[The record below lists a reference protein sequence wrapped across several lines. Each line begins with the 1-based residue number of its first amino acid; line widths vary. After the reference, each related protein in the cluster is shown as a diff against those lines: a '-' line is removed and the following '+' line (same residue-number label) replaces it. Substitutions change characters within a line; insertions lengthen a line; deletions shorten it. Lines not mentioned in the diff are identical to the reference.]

1 MSTTNIFTNYGSGPR
16 ARRGSRRRFFAEMT
30 EESGRPERPERP
42 DRPDRSERPDR
53 HEHRGG
59 RRGGGHGHGGP
70 EFGAGGSDFGAGFG
84 PGGGREGGPGFGRG
98 PGFGPRRGRRRASRG
113 DVRAAVLALLA
124 EEPQHGYAVIGQLAE
139 RSGGLWRPS
148 PGSIYPVLAQ
158 LEEEGLVASD
168 TSEGRK
174 VFALTDAGR
183 TYVAEHGDELREPW
197 TPAQTRHRDRAVTL
211 FDAVRS
217 LGSATK
223 EVARNGSDAQVEQA
237 RAVLDEARRSL
248 YRILAEGPS
257 DVPNLPSPRTCRVPE
272 PASDED

>member
-1 MSTTNIFTNYGSGPR
+1 MSTTNIFTDYGAPR
-16 ARRGSRRRFFAEMT
+16 GLRGARRRSRYVAEMGD
-30 EESGRPERPERP
+30 ESGRPER
-42 DRPDRSERPDR
+42 SER

-59 RRGGGHGHGGP
+59 RRGHGHGGP
-70 EFGAGGSDFGAGFG
+70 D
-84 PGGGREGGPGFGRG
+84 GGREGG

-168 TSEGRK
+168 ASEGRK
-174 VFALTDAGR
+174 VFSLTDAGR
-183 TYVAEHGDELREPW
+183 AYVADHADEMREPW
-197 TPAQTRHRDRAVTL
+197 TSAQTRQRDRAAAL

-217 LGSATK
+217 VGNATK
-223 EVARNGSDAQVEQA
+223 EVARNGSDAHVDQA
-237 RAVLDEARRSL
+237 RVVLDDARRSL
-248 YRILAEGPS
+248 YRILADEPADS
-257 DVPNLPSPRTCRVPE
+257 PE
-272 PASDED
+272 PDGPGESPV

>member
-1 MSTTNIFTNYGSGPR
+1 MSTTYMFSSFDRPPRALRGPR
-16 ARRGSRRRFFAEMT
+16 RRGRFRAEMT
-30 EESGRPERPERP
+30 DESGRPDRAERP
-42 DRPDRSERPDR
+42 DRPERSERYD
-53 HEHRGG
+53 HRVG
-59 RRGGGHGHGGP
+59 RRGRGHG
-70 EFGAGGSDFGAGFG
+70 
-84 PGGGREGGPGFGRG
+84 G
-98 PGFGPRRGRRRASRG
+98 PGFGPRGGRRRASRG
-113 DVRAAVLALLA
+113 DVRAAVLTLLA

-158 LEEEGLVASD
+158 LEEDGLVTSD

-183 TYVAEHGDELREPW
+183 TYVAEHGDELHEPW

-217 LGSATK
+217 LGNATK

-248 YRILAEGPS
+248 YRILAE
-257 DVPNLPSPRTCRVPE
+257 VPADTIE
-272 PASDED
+272 PAESAEWAESAESPESPESPGPAGE

>member
-1 MSTTNIFTNYGSGPR
+1 MSTTNIFTGDGGSPWALRG
-16 ARRGSRRRFFAEMT
+16 ARRGRRYRAEMAD
-30 EESGRPERPERP
+30 EAGRPKRG
-42 DRPDRSERPDR
+42 ERPDR

-59 RRGGGHGHGGP
+59 RRGGHDHGGA
-70 EFGAGGSDFGAGFG
+70 EFVAEFQL
-84 PGGGREGGPGFGRG
+84 GGREGGSGRG

-158 LEEEGLVASD
+158 LEEEGLVTSD
-168 TSEGRK
+168 TTDGRK
-174 VFALTDAGR
+174 VFRLTDEGR
-183 TYVAEHGDELREPW
+183 AYVAEHGEELREPW

-217 LGSATK
+217 LGNASK

-237 RAVLDEARRSL
+237 RVVLDEARRSL
-248 YRILAEGPS
+248 YRILAEEP
-257 DVPNLPSPRTCRVPE
+257 VE
-272 PASDED
+272 PAAEAPEASDDSPA